1 MYKNKFGSRNNIA
14 GLNVA
19 AIRKEKNWSQQELAV
34 KLQNINHDVGKNGI
48 QELES
53 GTRFVTDIELVAL
66 SKVLNVSVEK
76 LLDTSSIQVANY
88 DKSDAAFGLRQI
100 ASPSDEY

>member
-19 AIRKEKNWSQQELAV
+19 IIRKKKKWSQQELAV
-34 KLQNINHDVGKNGI
+34 KLQTINHDIGKNGI

-53 GTRFVTDIELVAL
+53 GTRYVTDIELLAL
-66 SKVLNVSVEK
+66 SKVLNVSLEK
-76 LLDTSSIQVANY
+76 LLDVSTVPPAKYKDEDSTY
-88 DKSDAAFGLRQI
+88 GLKEI
-100 ASPSDEY
+100 ASPH